1 MNKSSLTPA
10 NYYSLEANRA
20 YYSVSQVKQF
30 LSCPACAMAELSGQY
45 EREKT
50 TSLLVGGYVDAYF
63 SGEMEQ
69 FVQDNPEI
77 FTRKG
82 ELRADFQQAET
93 IIRRIEDDP
102 LAMRMLDGE
111 RQKIVT
117 GRVGN
122 RLFKAKLDVWLD
134 AEKCQAILNDFPGM
148 TELLFAPGAIVDMK
162 VMRDFEPLYREEEGR
177 LNFVEY
183 WRYDMQLAVY
193 QKLMEPKVKAKPPCF
208 ILAVTK
214 EKVPDIALIH
224 IPQQEMDIALELML
238 DKLPHIAQV
247 KRGLVEPERCG
258 KCEWCRKTKKLT
270 QAYWFDEE

>member
-1 MNKSSLTPA
+1 MNKFFLNQS
-10 NYYSLEANRA
+10 NYYSIEANRA

-69 FVQDNPEI
+69 FVQANPEI
-77 FTRKG
+77 YTRKG

-93 IIRRIEDDP
+93 IIRRIEADP
-102 LAMRMLDGE
+102 LAMRMLGGE
-111 RQKIVT
+111 KQKIVT
-117 GRVGN
+117 GEIEG
-122 RLFKAKLDVWLD
+122 LPFKAKLDVWLN
-134 AEKCQAILNDFPGM
+134 AEQCKAILNDFPGM
-148 TELLFAPGAIVDMK
+148 TDLLFAPGAIVDMK

-193 QKLMEPKVKAKPPCF
+193 QKLMEPMVYAKPPCF

-214 EKVPDIALIH
+214 EKAPDIALIH
-224 IPQQEMDIALELML
+224 IPQQEMDIALELMS
-238 DKLPHIAQV
+238 DKMSHIAQI
-247 KRGLVEPERCG
+247 KSGLVEPERCG
-258 KCEWCRKTKKLT
+258 KCEWCRMTKKLT